1 MRILLQ
7 LESFVL
13 RFDDGLAAQRFGLS
27 FRVVHHGF
35 GLLRRSLRG
44 CVDQVAGDDEAE
56 GDADDGSDDQ
66 PDEFGHTLPL
76 SFQFPIE
83 RYIQKNIGIKNPGK
97 TGHER
102 THAIRAASYEF
113 VYRKYPHQ
121 VRSFKLYHM
130 IKVVPEL

>member
-1 MRILLQ
+1 MLARVERFDAAVERFLALRDAVLSGTHFAQTLLALGLRILLQ

-56 GDADDGSDDQ
+56 AMPTTAPMISQMNSGIRS
-66 PDEFGHTLPL
+66 PFRF
-76 SFQFPIE
+76 SF
-83 RYIQKNIGIKNPGK
+83 R
-97 TGHER
+97 
-102 THAIRAASYEF
+102 
-113 VYRKYPHQ
+113 
-121 VRSFKLYHM
+121 
-130 IKVVPEL
+130 